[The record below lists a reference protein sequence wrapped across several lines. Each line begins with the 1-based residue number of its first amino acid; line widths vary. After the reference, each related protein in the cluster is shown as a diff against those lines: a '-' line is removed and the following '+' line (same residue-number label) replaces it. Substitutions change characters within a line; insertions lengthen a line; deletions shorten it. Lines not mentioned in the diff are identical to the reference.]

1 VGRREEARGRERET
15 WIERDAWVEKELVAS
30 PRGAWCA
37 SISIRACRSA
47 RTSNPNPYP
56 NANPNLN
63 PHPDQEREDEFD
75 NVEVTHDK
83 KVEDDKKLIDIV
95 TRERSEVA
103 HVPDADDDDEELL
116 FIPTHPEP
124 DEEGDEG
131 GGGGE
136 GDEADSSVKANK
148 RKPATE
154 GGKPVKRAA

>member
-1 VGRREEARGRERET
+1 M
-15 WIERDAWVEKELVAS
+15 EKELVAW
-30 PRGAWCA
+30 RVVCEHLHLC
-37 SISIRACRSA
+37 I
-47 RTSNPNPYP
+47 
-56 NANPNLN
+56 
-63 PHPDQEREDEFD
+63 QEREDEFD

-116 FIPTHPEP
+116 FIPTHPEG

>member
-1 VGRREEARGRERET
+1 MDGERAGSVAT
-15 WIERDAWVEKELVAS
+15 WRVVCEPLHMCI
-30 PRGAWCA
+30 
-37 SISIRACRSA
+37 
-47 RTSNPNPYP
+47 
-56 NANPNLN
+56 
-63 PHPDQEREDEFD
+63 QEREDEFD

-124 DEEGDEG
+124 DEEGGEG